1 MSDQVEGHF
10 EVWGLMETEII
21 RSAGWARSSLFASK
35 RSTYPEPHAQGI
47 NDEDDTTDDRP
58 DTYAQEN

>member
-21 RSAGWARSSLFASK
+21 RSAGWARSSLFACK
-35 RSTYPEPHAQGI
+35 
-47 NDEDDTTDDRP
+47 
-58 DTYAQEN
+58 